1 MRRAILILTSVS
13 VLAACAV
20 TPVVWNKADATP
32 ELMRADIVDCR
43 RLVADEMWRLAWE
56 RNWPPPFYDPRFMP
70 PHYRGMRPFWLD
82 YPLSIER
89 ERALFE
95 FCMHS
100 KGYRLEAL
108 PDY

>member
-1 MRRAILILTSVS
+1 MRKAVLAMTIPA
-13 VLAACAV
+13 LAACAMARV
-20 TPVVWNKADATP
+20 AWDKADATP
-32 ELMRADIVDCR
+32 ELVSADSADCR
-43 RLVADEMWRLAWE
+43 RLVADEMWRLGWE
-56 RNWPPPFYDPRFMP
+56 RNWPPAFYDPLFMP
-70 PHYRGMRPFWLD
+70 PYYRGRRAFWLEF
-82 YPLSIER
+82 PRSLER